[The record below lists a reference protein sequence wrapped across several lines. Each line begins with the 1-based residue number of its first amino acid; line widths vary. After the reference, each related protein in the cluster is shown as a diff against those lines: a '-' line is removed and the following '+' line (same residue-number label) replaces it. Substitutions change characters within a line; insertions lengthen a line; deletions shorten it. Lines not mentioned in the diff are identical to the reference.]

1 MNPQASTST
10 VSTSS
15 MKRQDMTNPH
25 TPTDRTEATAGRCR
39 RIVVGLAATIAVAVL
54 IAVAAPAASAA
65 IGDRFSF
72 APATGGGST
81 APAFTDNLEVPSAPD
96 TRTWWAGVCDLQDGD
111 AGVGSPPVDRR
122 FPGCIEHPELVC
134 IGFCV
139 VRPALMPPLA
149 PGVAPGGS
157 GADGW
162 RDQATG
168 LVSGPNW
175 RLEDVTRAGARA
187 DGSASFWFSRSSE
200 IPSGPGLGTG
210 AFFGPDGQPRNV
222 RVSLPPG
229 VIGNPNAVPKCPSED
244 LKTSPVTCHP
254 KTQVGV
260 SMIAL
265 AHTTAAYPVY
275 NVEPRDGKTAEF
287 VISGA
292 GLDTV
297 YDANAPI
304 VADARTDGDFGV
316 DAGADLIP
324 SAAGVHGQT
333 FTFWGVPWAKSHDKY
348 RPIAGFCGA
357 PNISIGGGQTNVS
370 DAGTAAMNL
379 VGLTGGSTNGC
390 SQEPQSHDPSWGPV
404 KPFLTTQTECAPANP
419 VTSIFADNWHTS
431 VTAEADSV
439 APLVTGCGDVQF
451 DASFL
456 LEATSSAAESATG
469 LNVDLSVAQN
479 DDPPHA
485 KRFNAC
491 DVVGPGCSADDVAAS
506 APTHWK
512 STAGLARSHLKD
524 SVVSLPAGFS
534 VNPSAASGLVGCS
547 DGQVGVTDA
556 ASNPLRFNDGDPFNK
571 DGGADGAECPDGSVI
586 GTARVSTPLL
596 DEALSGEVVLGEA
609 KSTDPQS
616 GQMLRLFI
624 VVRNLD
630 RGLVAKIHGTT
641 KANGQVGEGGSGQLT
656 AVFENNPRVPFDNL
670 KLSFK
675 GGSRGMLATPQRCG
689 AQNDW
694 TSTFSPWSGGAAVAQ
709 GGQLPVDSNCGY
721 GFAPALAAGM
731 DTRQARG
738 HGTFAFRFSRSD
750 GEQWF
755 KDLTAVLPQG
765 LLASVKGLIGP
776 NLCSNAQAA
785 AGSCPGASRIGTVD
799 AKAGAGDP
807 FVLEQK
813 GEAFLTEGY
822 KGGEYGLMVKVRAV
836 AGPFRGNMEL
846 SPIVVRQAIHVDR
859 TSAQVTAVSDD
870 FPRVWHGVPLR
881 VREVTVNVDRNG
893 FMLNPSD
900 CRAKQVAATVGS
912 VEGQNANLAQ
922 AFQASDCAA
931 LAFKPKLALR
941 LTGRKQVRTGKHPGI
956 RAQVTQ
962 QGVGEAG
969 IEKAVVRLPKSLALD
984 VNNAQALCE
993 FADGTKPDL
1002 ESHCPKGSI
1011 VGRARA
1017 VSPLLN
1023 DPLVGNVYFVKNIRV
1038 DPETGNQI
1046 RTLPMIIVALRGE
1059 IAINLKGE
1067 SDTTKAGKL
1076 VNTFASVP
1084 DAPVSKFNL
1093 NIKGGKRGI
1102 LAVTRTRRA
1111 LINLCA
1117 KPRGHV
1123 AEADMDGHNGR
1134 RYDRDIRMRTP
1145 CSRKQTRAAK
1155 RNAKRQAANAKA
1167 NRARS

>member
-1 MNPQASTST
+1 MNPQASIST
-10 VSTSS
+10 DSASS
-15 MKRQDMTNPH
+15 MKRQDMTNTH
-25 TPTDRTEATAGRCR
+25 TNSITGNAIGGRWRQLVAT
-39 RIVVGLAATIAVAVL
+39 VAATIAAITLVAV
-54 IAVAAPAASAA
+54 AASAA
-65 IGDRFSF
+65 SAQTGDHFSF
-72 APATGGGST
+72 APATDPDTGSA
-81 APAFTDNLEVPSAPD
+81 APAFADNLAVPSTPD
-96 TRTWWAGVCDLQDGD
+96 TRTWWAGVCDLQDGG
-111 AGVGSPPVDRR
+111 AAVGVLPNADRR
-122 FPGCIEHPELVC
+122 FPGCIDHPGLQPCGSCFAFPV
-134 IGFCV
+134 
-139 VRPALMPPLA
+139 LMPPLA
-149 PGVAPGGS
+149 PGVASAANGG
-157 GADGW
+157 DGW
-162 RDQATG
+162 RVHASNELAG
-168 LVSGPNW
+168 GPAW
-175 RLEDVTRAGARA
+175 RLEDVTQAGARP
-187 DGSASFWFSRSSE
+187 DGSASFWFSRS
-200 IPSGPGLGTG
+200 PDAPLGLGSISTY
-210 AFFGPDGQPRNV
+210 FGPDGQPRNI

-244 LKTSPVTCHP
+244 FNTSPVRCHP

-260 SMIAL
+260 STISL
-265 AHTTAAYPVY
+265 GSTVAAYPVY
-275 NVEPRDGKTAEF
+275 NVEPRDGKVAEF
-287 VISGA
+287 VISGV
-292 GLDTV
+292 GLDQV

-316 DAGADLIP
+316 DAGAELIP
-324 SAAGVHGQT
+324 SAAGVPAQT
-333 FTFWGVPWAKSHDKY
+333 FTFWGVPWARSHDKY
-348 RPIAGFCGA
+348 RPIAGYCGA
-357 PNISIGGGQTNVS
+357 PNISAESGYFSTFVS
-370 DAGTAAMNL
+370 AAGTAAMNL
-379 VGLTGGSTNGC
+379 VGLTGGFGGKGGGC
-390 SQEPQSHDPSWGPV
+390 SQEPQSYDPSWGSV
-404 KPFLTTQTECAPANP
+404 KPFLATQTECAPESP
-419 VTSIFADNWHTS
+419 VTSIVADNWHTS

-547 DGQVGVTDA
+547 DGRIGVTDA

-641 KANGQVGEGGSGQLT
+641 KADGQVGEGGSGQLT

-675 GGSRGMLATPQRCG
+675 GGERGILATPQRCG

-738 HGTFAFRFSRSD
+738 HGTFAFRFSRFD

-765 LLASVKGLIGP
+765 LLASVKGLIGS

-822 KGGEYGLMVKVRAV
+822 MGGEYGLMVKVRAV

-859 TSAQVTAVSDD
+859 TSAQVTAVSDE

-881 VREVTVNVDRNG
+881 VREVTVNVDRLG

-912 VEGQNANLAQ
+912 VEEG
-922 AFQASDCAA
+922 
-931 LAFKPKLALR
+931 
-941 LTGRKQVRTGKHPGI
+941 VR
-956 RAQVTQ
+956 
-962 QGVGEAG
+962 
-969 IEKAVVRLPKSLALD
+969 
-984 VNNAQALCE
+984 
-993 FADGTKPDL
+993 
-1002 ESHCPKGSI
+1002 
-1011 VGRARA
+1011 
-1017 VSPLLN
+1017 
-1023 DPLVGNVYFVKNIRV
+1023 
-1038 DPETGNQI
+1038 
-1046 RTLPMIIVALRGE
+1046 
-1059 IAINLKGE
+1059 
-1067 SDTTKAGKL
+1067 
-1076 VNTFASVP
+1076 
-1084 DAPVSKFNL
+1084 
-1093 NIKGGKRGI
+1093 
-1102 LAVTRTRRA
+1102 
-1111 LINLCA
+1111 
-1117 KPRGHV
+1117 
-1123 AEADMDGHNGR
+1123 
-1134 RYDRDIRMRTP
+1134 
-1145 CSRKQTRAAK
+1145 
-1155 RNAKRQAANAKA
+1155 
-1167 NRARS
+1167 